1 MVTLVGTR
9 WSMSEFSLDV
19 KYVGVQTLVVK
30 VIIHELKYVTCEH
43 GLHYMTICQSN
54 TSTM

>member
-9 WSMSEFSLDV
+9 WSMNEFSLDV